1 MRKLN
6 SILVFILILSSYVVA
21 AETSN
26 VKLTY
31 IPKVIQINK
40 STTMTQ
46 KELDEALVKLF
57 KKSPMKDQY
66 NKATDLLSKGA
77 FVTKNALYYTIKK
90 QVKDYRAFQL
100 LYVNGGFDKDVL
112 QNCSLIKKAVKVD
125 YLASYQSLENE
136 INSSVQTALFLKDK
150 VDFSKCDVYS
160 ALAGTEYNSNISLET
175 LKVVVQ
181 SQKMASKIL
190 NDLVVTIFNNKDVK
204 WQYKKRAVHSYFK
217 PRIKAIKLLQNRGG
231 VVSNKSI
238 AKYLDLYRNP
248 IPYTKHQN
256 IALKYYKEILKL
268 ISKDIKNIDKTI
280 DNALREMKE
289 MSNSK
294 SSKPV
299 IKNMYKI
306 AIKILSKESNTN
318 IKEKQAN
325 DDMLTQLRTAILK
338 KDKRRIDFYLRRG
351 AKPTSG
357 IFYLT
362 IQNGL
367 EELFFKLLK
376 INTPKDLDYNKLL
389 YTSAVKKTYKVLDF
403 IIKNKPINNNLEDTI
418 IVLLSDAQNSRAQ
431 KLINKNI
438 NVNKI
443 IDSVYF
449 NYGLNS
455 KELSNAVELL
465 GKEALSRYKYFK
477 NIETQ
482 KNKKRIKEEKERE
495 KKRIKQLKQE
505 QEEYSKI
512 KKVGDKVCLLGTQ
525 LLFFEVEI
533 KGYVENVVNDKIQI
547 RISDTGAYSGNEYIE
562 NRLVWEPYWNWK
574 ICR

>member
-31 IPKVIQINK
+31 IPNVIQINK

-256 IALKYYKEILKL
+256 IALKYYEEILKL

-512 KKVGDKVCLLGTQ
+512 KKVGDKVCLLGIQ

>member
-175 LKVVVQ
+175 LKIVVQ

-231 VVSNKSI
+231 IVSNKSI
-238 AKYLDLYRNP
+238 TKYLDLYRNP

>member
-231 VVSNKSI
+231 VISNKSI

-256 IALKYYKEILKL
+256 IALMYYEEILKL

-418 IVLLSDAQNSRAQ
+418 IVLLSDAQNSRVQ

>member
-31 IPKVIQINK
+31 IPNVIQINK

-256 IALKYYKEILKL
+256 IALKYYEEILKL